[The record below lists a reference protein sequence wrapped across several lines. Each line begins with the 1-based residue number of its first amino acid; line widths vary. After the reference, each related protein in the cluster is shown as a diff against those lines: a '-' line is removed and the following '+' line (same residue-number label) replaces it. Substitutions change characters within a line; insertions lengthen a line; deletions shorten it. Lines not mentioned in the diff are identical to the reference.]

1 MLGHLEIN
9 MKVSDADMKITESN
23 DCKEILRDNRDA
35 NGVLATIQERAKF
48 SSKMD
53 GNLLTYLPSQSVNC
67 IMQASYIYH
76 K

>member
-9 MKVSDADMKITESN
+9 MKVSDVDMKITESN

-48 SSKMD
+48 SYKD
-53 GNLLTYLPSQSVNC
+53 GWKFIDLF
-67 IMQASYIYH
+67 A
-76 K
+76 